1 MKNKGLTITLITILS
16 LIGIGLITVMILVMT
31 GKIDFSFDWGSN
43 KNMKLV
49 DSYEAKVE
57 EINKIDFT
65 LYSTDVEVK
74 ESSNELIKV
83 EYYSNKKKNADIK
96 QEGNTI
102 VVNEEKTGNYCIG
115 ICFNN
120 RKLVVYVPKTYNG
133 LYKINTKSGDIRFDV
148 DASLNNIEIETTS
161 GDVNFV
167 NANDI
172 DIETTSGDVKGGVAN
187 KTKIYSTSGD
197 IKIKEC
203 KDTSDIKTTSGDIYV
218 GAVAKIVIKST
229 SGDIKLDKVTKSMNL
244 KTVSGDVTVG
254 TLAMTENSNVNTTSG
269 DVTITN
275 NESNCYVD
283 FDSTSGDETVSH
295 SDRKSDLTLKVETTS
310 GDLTVY

>member
-1 MKNKGLTITLITILS
+1 MKNKGLTITLITFLS
-16 LIGIGLITVMILVMT
+16 LLGIGLITVMILVMT
-31 GKIDFSFDWGSN
+31 GKIDFGFDWGKS

-57 EINKIDFT
+57 EINKIDFN
-65 LYSTDVEVK
+65 LYSTDIEVK
-74 ESSNELIKV
+74 ESNSDTIKV
-83 EYYSNKKKNADIK
+83 EYYSNKEKNAKIK
-96 QEGNTI
+96 QDGNTI
-102 VVNEEKTGNYCIG
+102 VVNEEETGNYCIG

-120 RKLVVYVPKTYNG
+120 RKIVLYVPSTYAGEYN
-133 LYKINTKSGDIRFDV
+133 YITRSGDIKFDV
-148 DASLNNIEIETTS
+148 DTPNNNIEIETTS
-161 GDVNFV
+161 GDISFE
-167 NANDI
+167 NANDVNI
-172 DIETTSGDVKGGVAN
+172 ITTSGDIKGGNANKVKFHTTSGDVKLKGA
-187 KTKIYSTSGD
+187 
-197 IKIKEC
+197 
-203 KDTSDIKTTSGDIYV
+203 KDSSNIETTSGDIYV

>member
-16 LIGIGLITVMILVMT
+16 LLGIGLITVMVLVMT

-57 EINKIDFT
+57 EINIIDFT

-74 ESSNELIKV
+74 ESSNDTIKV
-83 EYYSNKKKNADIK
+83 EYYSNKDKNADIK

-102 VVNEEKTGNYCIG
+102 VVNEEEKGNYCIG

-161 GDVNFV
+161 GDVSFE
-167 NANDI
+167 NALDV
-172 DIETTSGDVKGGVAN
+172 DVTTTSGDIKGGVAN
-187 KTKIYSTSGD
+187 KIKLHSTSGD
-197 IKIKEC
+197 IKLKEA
-203 KDTSDIKTTSGDIYV
+203 KDSSNIETTSGDIYV
-218 GAVAKIVIKST
+218 GSVTKTVINST
-229 SGDIKLDKVTKSMNL
+229 SGDIKVDKVTKSMNL
-244 KTVSGDVTVG
+244 KTVSGDVTVS
-254 TLAMTENSNVNTTSG
+254 TLAMTENSNIKTTSG

-275 NESNCYVD
+275 NESKCYVD
-283 FDSTSGDETVSH
+283 FDSTSGDQTITN
-295 SDRKSDLTLKVETTS
+295 SDRKSDLTLKVETVS
-310 GDLTVY
+310 GDLLVD